1 MTLLAPLPDSNPL
14 SKRCPKCREN
24 LGFEF
29 FGKNRCMKYGLHNYC
44 KKCAGDAHKES
55 AARLKLAN
63 KLAIANG
70 TFVYPAVKVCYDC
83 KRELSWTEFH
93 KNSGGVDGL
102 DRGCKACAK
111 TRKRVWRSS
120 PEFKKDRAI
129 KTKLRRETDIEYL
142 LGCKLRTRLN
152 TALKNGYKAGS
163 AVRDCGCSMAELRE
177 HLETFNELSDTS
189 VRLAAA
195 QNKLNEMEV
204 EIIKLKADATENET
218 THLVIKN
225 GDLVDIRAF
234 STSKDLKDSTSD
246 LVTKAKMIIDTVKKD
261 VEALIKQR
269 DALRSQY
276 EVTEKLLK
284 ASLNNV
290 EDFNGPK
297 GS

>member
-1 MTLLAPLPDSNPL
+1 
-14 SKRCPKCREN
+14 
-24 LGFEF
+24 
-29 FGKNRCMKYGLHNYC
+29 
-44 KKCAGDAHKES
+44 
-55 AARLKLAN
+55 
-63 KLAIANG
+63 
-70 TFVYPAVKVCYDC
+70 
-83 KRELSWTEFH
+83 
-93 KNSGGVDGL
+93 
-102 DRGCKACAK
+102 
-111 TRKRVWRSS
+111 
-120 PEFKKDRAI
+120 
-129 KTKLRRETDIEYL
+129 
-142 LGCKLRTRLN
+142 
-152 TALKNGYKAGS
+152 
-163 AVRDCGCSMAELRE
+163 
-177 HLETFNELSDTS
+177 
-189 VRLAAA
+189 
-195 QNKLNEMEV
+195 MEV